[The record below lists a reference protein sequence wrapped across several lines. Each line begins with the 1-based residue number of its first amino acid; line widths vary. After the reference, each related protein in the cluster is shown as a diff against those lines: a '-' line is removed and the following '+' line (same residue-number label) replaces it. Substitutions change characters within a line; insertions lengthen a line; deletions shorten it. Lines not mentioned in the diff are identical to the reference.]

1 MLMMPMSEELNA
13 KETSKKRKKERKKE
27 RKKINSPSP

>member
-1 MLMMPMSEELNA
+1 MMPMSEELNA